1 MPTMRDDLTRVT
13 YQRTGTITQVLL
25 DGVKIGRIDRETGSN
40 SSPRGGAY
48 RDFHTPTSIN
58 PTTGERTKGRK
69 CYTRREAVEDLLRD
83 WRAAEVIER
92 ECPNECGETFEGKRH
107 DLAGEIAVH
116 QLECDTKVAAELA
129 LVAQAQ
135 AVEAAVSLLGE
146 TIADAIAERRAVTPD
161 VGQLRTYITKG
172 GTYIIASRAHWNDD
186 NRPHD
191 LAAITRFGQV
201 VQLKLTAAPDFLEAV
216 AALADAS

>member
-1 MPTMRDDLTRVT
+1 MTTLAQDLNAVT
-13 YQRTGTITQVLL
+13 YSRVGTTTHITLGGTI
-25 DGVKIGRIDRETGSN
+25 IGYVTKSQGWN

-48 RDFHTPTSIN
+48 RDFHEPTQILADGS
-58 PTTGERTKGRK
+58 TKTLGK
-69 CYTRREAVEDLLRD
+69 CYTRREAVEDLI
-83 WRAAEVIER
+83 RAYRQSEVIER
-92 ECPNECGETFEGKRH
+92 ACPNECGETFEGKRF
-107 DLAGEIAVH
+107 DLAGAILVH
-116 QLECDTKVAAELA
+116 RLECDAKVAAELA